1 MKSFALMALMAV
13 NAYGVALAED
23 AGDAVASDDVSAL
36 VDSAMPD
43 DLTPPSDGDIVVD
56 GDIAAALD
64 AADADAAEGDAPI
77 QSDQANDVVSAIDTT
92 MAKNSLKSK
101 QPSLDDNPVPNNY
114 RAPPKQNR
122 KPKAARERPN
132 IFDHALLKSMDLS
145 FVKDGF
151 ARDGSRQ
158 NPSAVGML
166 SGGKHGQPHQ
176 PQVQYVPTYNAYG
189 QVVYTPVAV
198 AAPNPYQ

>member
-23 AGDAVASDDVSAL
+23 AGDAIAADDVSAL
-36 VDSAMPD
+36 VDSAMPA
-43 DLTPPSDGDIVVD
+43 DLTPPSDEEIVVD
-56 GDIAAALD
+56 GDVAAELD
-64 AADADAAEGDAPI
+64 AADAAEGDAPI
-77 QSDQANDVVSAIDTT
+77 QSDQAKDVVSAIDTT

-151 ARDGSRQ
+151 ARDGSQQ

-166 SGGKHGQPHQ
+166 SGGKHGQ
-176 PQVQYVPTYNAYG
+176 
-189 QVVYTPVAV
+189 
-198 AAPNPYQ
+198 

>member
-23 AGDAVASDDVSAL
+23 AGDAAAALDVSAL
-36 VDSAMPD
+36 VDGAMPA
-43 DLTPPSDGDIVVD
+43 DLTPPSDEEIVVD
-56 GDIAAALD
+56 GDIAAELD
-64 AADADAAEGDAPI
+64 AADGDAAQGDVPLEG
-77 QSDQANDVVSAIDTT
+77 QQAKDVVSAIDTT

-101 QPSLDDNPVPNNY
+101 QPNLDDNPVPNNY

-132 IFDHALLKSMDLS
+132 IFDHQLLKSMDLS

-158 NPSAVGML
+158 NPSAGGML
-166 SGGKHGQPHQ
+166 SGGKHGQ
-176 PQVQYVPTYNAYG
+176 
-189 QVVYTPVAV
+189 
-198 AAPNPYQ
+198 